1 MNEEKVITEFGD
13 ALKNAM
19 ANKTNDL
26 NQYVWKGK
34 DGKEIRLLDMSPDEL
49 QKVYN
54 HTTDMLYNTNKYTPG
69 KLQVKKNIR
78 TLISHCNA
86 ELLKRYIIHECSVD
100 ILKSPIEI
108 IQFIRDS
115 KKANNLT
122 DTDSVT
128 TLFNHL
134 PKEFESITL
143 DLLLSSCLDQ
153 LDIINRKM
161 ISDNFILS
169 QGIWLTDSE
178 KFDLTEYDS
187 NGQIRPWMEVI
198 KERLILPNIKLR
210 VDPKGFSYAEF
221 RALIHLSPL
230 PKISTLPT
238 ETLRLLRDKV
248 FILLDA
254 DTDYHINKWETIK
267 DNIEKVAEYKK
278 ITLVKKNYE

>member
-86 ELLKRYIIHECSVD
+86 ELLKRYIIHECNVD

-169 QGIWLTDSE
+169 QGIWLTESE
-178 KFDLTEYDS
+178 KVDLTEYDS

-210 VDPKGFSYAEF
+210 VDPKGFSYSEF
-221 RALIHLSPL
+221 RSLIHLSPL
-230 PKISTLPT
+230 PKISSLPT
-238 ETLRLLRDKV
+238 DTLRLLRDKV

-254 DTDYHINKWETIK
+254 DTDYHIAKWEEIK
-267 DNIEKVAEYKK
+267 SNIEKVAEYKK

>member
-1 MNEEKVITEFGD
+1 MSEEKTITEFGNT
-13 ALKNAM
+13 LLNAIV
-19 ANKTNDL
+19 NKSDDI

-34 DGKEIRLLDMSPDEL
+34 DNKEIRLLDMSDNEL

-54 HTTDMLYNTNKYTPG
+54 HATDMLYNNNKYTPG
-69 KLQVKKNIR
+69 KFQVKKNIR
-78 TLISHCNA
+78 VLIAHCNA
-86 ELLKRYIIHECSVD
+86 ELLKRYILHECNID

-108 IQFIRDS
+108 VQFIRES

-128 TLFNHL
+128 TLFSHL
-134 PKEFESITL
+134 PKEFETVTL
-143 DLLLSSCLDQ
+143 DLLLSACLDQ

-169 QGIWLTDSE
+169 QGIWLTDEE
-178 KFDLTEYDS
+178 KADLTEYDE
-187 NGQIRPWMEVI
+187 NGQMRPWMEVI

-210 VDPKGFSYAEF
+210 VDPRGFSYAEF

-238 ETLRLLRDKV
+238 DTLRLLRDKV

-267 DNIEKVAEYKK
+267 SNIEKVADYKK
-278 ITLVKKNYE
+278 ITLVKKNYD

>member
-1 MNEEKVITEFGD
+1 MSEEKTITEFGNT
-13 ALKNAM
+13 LLNAIV
-19 ANKTNDL
+19 NKSDDI

-34 DGKEIRLLDMSPDEL
+34 DNKEIRLLDMSDNEL

-54 HTTDMLYNTNKYTPG
+54 HATDMLYNNNKYTPG
-69 KLQVKKNIR
+69 KFQVKKNIR
-78 TLISHCNA
+78 VLIAHCNA
-86 ELLKRYIIHECSVD
+86 ELLKRYILHECNID

-108 IQFIRDS
+108 VQFIRES

-128 TLFNHL
+128 TLFSHL
-134 PKEFESITL
+134 PKEFETVTL
-143 DLLLSSCLDQ
+143 DLLLSACLDQ

-169 QGIWLTDSE
+169 QGIWLTDEE
-178 KFDLTEYDS
+178 KADLTEYDE
-187 NGQIRPWMEVI
+187 NGQMRPWMEVI

-210 VDPKGFSYAEF
+210 VDPRGGSYAEF

-238 ETLRLLRDKV
+238 DTLRLLRDKV

-267 DNIEKVAEYKK
+267 SNIEKVAEYKK

>member
-19 ANKTNDL
+19 ANKINDL

-34 DGKEIRLLDMSPDEL
+34 DGKEVRLLDMSPDEL
-49 QKVYN
+49 QKAYN

-86 ELLKRYIIHECSVD
+86 ELLKRYIIHECNVD

-210 VDPKGFSYAEF
+210 VDPKGFSYSEF
-221 RALIHLSPL
+221 RSLIHLSPL
-230 PKISTLPT
+230 PKISSLPT
-238 ETLRLLRDKV
+238 DTLRLLRDKV

-254 DTDYHINKWETIK
+254 DTDYHITKWEEIK
-267 DNIEKVAEYKK
+267 SNIEKVAEYKK

>member
-210 VDPKGFSYAEF
+210 VDPRGFSYAEF

-230 PKISTLPT
+230 PKISSLPT
-238 ETLRLLRDKV
+238 DTLRLLRDKV

-254 DTDYHINKWETIK
+254 DTDYHIAKWEEIK
-267 DNIEKVAEYKK
+267 SNIEKVAEYKK

>member
-19 ANKTNDL
+19 TNKINDL

-86 ELLKRYIIHECSVD
+86 ELLKRYIIHECNVD

-134 PKEFESITL
+134 PKEFEPITL

-178 KFDLTEYDS
+178 KVDLTEYDS

-210 VDPKGFSYAEF
+210 VDPKGFSYSEF
-221 RALIHLSPL
+221 RSLIHLSPL
-230 PKISTLPT
+230 PKISSLPT
-238 ETLRLLRDKV
+238 DTLRLLRDKV

-254 DTDYHINKWETIK
+254 DTDYHIAKWEEIK
-267 DNIEKVAEYKK
+267 SNIEKVAEYKK

>member
-19 ANKTNDL
+19 ANKINDL

-86 ELLKRYIIHECSVD
+86 ELLKRYIIHECNVD

-178 KFDLTEYDS
+178 KVDLTEYDS

-210 VDPKGFSYAEF
+210 VDPKGFSYSEF
-221 RALIHLSPL
+221 RSLVHLSPL
-230 PKISTLPT
+230 PKISSLPT
-238 ETLRLLRDKV
+238 DTLRLLRDKV

-254 DTDYHINKWETIK
+254 DTDYHIAKWEEIK
-267 DNIEKVAEYKK
+267 SNIEKVAEYKK

>member
-54 HTTDMLYNTNKYTPG
+54 HTTDILYNTNKYTPG

-128 TLFNHL
+128 SLFNHL

-210 VDPKGFSYAEF
+210 VDPKGFSYSEF
-221 RALIHLSPL
+221 RSLIHLSPL
-230 PKISTLPT
+230 PKISSLPT
-238 ETLRLLRDKV
+238 DTLRLLRDKV

-254 DTDYHINKWETIK
+254 DTDYHIAKWEEIK
-267 DNIEKVAEYKK
+267 SNIEKVAEYKK

>member
-86 ELLKRYIIHECSVD
+86 ELLKRYIIHECNVD

-178 KFDLTEYDS
+178 KLDLTEYDS

-210 VDPKGFSYAEF
+210 VDPKGFSYSEF
-221 RALIHLSPL
+221 RSLIHLSPL
-230 PKISTLPT
+230 PKISSLPT
-238 ETLRLLRDKV
+238 DTLRLLRDKV

-254 DTDYHINKWETIK
+254 DTDYHIAKWEEIK
-267 DNIEKVAEYKK
+267 SNIEKVAEYKK

>member
-1 MNEEKVITEFGD
+1 MSEEKTITEFGNT
-13 ALKNAM
+13 LLNAIV
-19 ANKTNDL
+19 NKSDDI

-34 DGKEIRLLDMSPDEL
+34 DNKEVRLLDMSDNEL

-54 HTTDMLYNTNKYTPG
+54 HATDMLYNNNKYTPG
-69 KLQVKKNIR
+69 KFQVKKNIR
-78 TLISHCNA
+78 VLIAHCNA
-86 ELLKRYIIHECSVD
+86 ELLKRYILHECNID

-108 IQFIRDS
+108 VQFIRES

-128 TLFNHL
+128 TLFSHL
-134 PKEFESITL
+134 PKEFETVTL
-143 DLLLSSCLDQ
+143 DLLLSACLDQ

-169 QGIWLTDSE
+169 QGIWLTDEE
-178 KFDLTEYDS
+178 KADLTEYDE
-187 NGQIRPWMEVI
+187 NGQMRPWMEVI

-210 VDPKGFSYAEF
+210 VDPRGFSYAEF

-238 ETLRLLRDKV
+238 DTLRLLRDKV

-267 DNIEKVAEYKK
+267 SNIEKVAEYKK

>member
-78 TLISHCNA
+78 ILISHCNA
-86 ELLKRYIIHECSVD
+86 ELLKRYIIHECNVD

-178 KFDLTEYDS
+178 KVDLTEYDS

-210 VDPKGFSYAEF
+210 VDPKGFSYSEF
-221 RALIHLSPL
+221 RSLIHLSPL
-230 PKISTLPT
+230 PKISSLPT
-238 ETLRLLRDKV
+238 DTLRLLRDKV

-254 DTDYHINKWETIK
+254 DTDYHITKWEEIK
-267 DNIEKVAEYKK
+267 SNIEKVAEYKK

>member
-86 ELLKRYIIHECSVD
+86 ELLKRYIIHECNVD

-134 PKEFESITL
+134 PKEFEPITL

-210 VDPKGFSYAEF
+210 VDPKGFSYSEF
-221 RALIHLSPL
+221 RSLIHLSPL
-230 PKISTLPT
+230 PKISSLPT
-238 ETLRLLRDKV
+238 DTLRLLRDKV

-254 DTDYHINKWETIK
+254 DTDYHIAKWEEIK
-267 DNIEKVAEYKK
+267 SNIEKVAEYKK

>member
-1 MNEEKVITEFGD
+1 MSEEKTVTEFGNT
-13 ALKNAM
+13 LLNAIV
-19 ANKTNDL
+19 NKSDDI

-34 DGKEIRLLDMSPDEL
+34 DNKEIRLLDMSDNEL

-54 HTTDMLYNTNKYTPG
+54 HATDMLYNNNKYTPG
-69 KLQVKKNIR
+69 KFQVKKNIR
-78 TLISHCNA
+78 VLIAHCNA
-86 ELLKRYIIHECSVD
+86 ELLKRYILHECNID

-108 IQFIRDS
+108 VQFIRES

-128 TLFNHL
+128 TLFSHL
-134 PKEFESITL
+134 PKEFETVTL
-143 DLLLSSCLDQ
+143 DLLLSACLDQ

-169 QGIWLTDSE
+169 QGIWLTDEE
-178 KFDLTEYDS
+178 KADLTEYDE
-187 NGQIRPWMEVI
+187 NGQMRPWMEVI

-210 VDPKGFSYAEF
+210 VDPRGFSYAEF

-238 ETLRLLRDKV
+238 DTLRLLRDKV

-267 DNIEKVAEYKK
+267 SNIEKVAEYKK

>member
-86 ELLKRYIIHECSVD
+86 ELLKRYILHECNID

-108 IQFIRDS
+108 VQFIREN

-128 TLFNHL
+128 TLFSHL
-134 PKEFESITL
+134 PKEFETITL
-143 DLLLSSCLDQ
+143 DLFLSACLDQ

-169 QGIWLTDSE
+169 QGIWLTEEE
-178 KFDLTEYDS
+178 KADLTEYDE
-187 NGQIRPWMEVI
+187 NGQMRPWMEVI

>member
-1 MNEEKVITEFGD
+1 MSEEKTITEFGNT
-13 ALKNAM
+13 LLNAIV
-19 ANKTNDL
+19 NKSDDI

-34 DGKEIRLLDMSPDEL
+34 DNKEIRLLDMSDNEL

-54 HTTDMLYNTNKYTPG
+54 HATDMLYNNNKYTPG
-69 KLQVKKNIR
+69 KFQVKKNIR
-78 TLISHCNA
+78 VLIAHCNA
-86 ELLKRYIIHECSVD
+86 ELLKRYILHECNID

-108 IQFIRDS
+108 VQFIRES

-128 TLFNHL
+128 TLFSHL
-134 PKEFESITL
+134 PKEFETVTL
-143 DLLLSSCLDQ
+143 DLLLSACLDQ

-169 QGIWLTDSE
+169 QGIWLTDEE
-178 KFDLTEYDS
+178 KADLTEYDE
-187 NGQIRPWMEVI
+187 NGQMRPWMEVI

-210 VDPKGFSYAEF
+210 VDPKGFSYSEF
-221 RALIHLSPL
+221 RSLIHLSPL
-230 PKISTLPT
+230 PKISSLPT
-238 ETLRLLRDKV
+238 DTLRLLRDKV

-254 DTDYHINKWETIK
+254 DTDYHIAKWEEIK
-267 DNIEKVAEYKK
+267 SNIEKVAEYKK

>member
-1 MNEEKVITEFGD
+1 MSEEKTITEFGNT
-13 ALKNAM
+13 LLNAIV
-19 ANKTNDL
+19 NKSDDI

-34 DGKEIRLLDMSPDEL
+34 DNKEIRLLDMSDNEL

-54 HTTDMLYNTNKYTPG
+54 HATDMLYNNNKYTPG
-69 KLQVKKNIR
+69 KFQVKKNIR
-78 TLISHCNA
+78 VLIAHCNA
-86 ELLKRYIIHECSVD
+86 ELLKRYILHECNID

-108 IQFIRDS
+108 VQFIRES

-134 PKEFESITL
+134 PKEFETVTL
-143 DLLLSSCLDQ
+143 DLLLSACLDQ

-169 QGIWLTDSE
+169 QGIWLTDEE
-178 KFDLTEYDS
+178 KADLTEYDE
-187 NGQIRPWMEVI
+187 NGQMRPWMEVI

-210 VDPKGFSYAEF
+210 VDPRGFSYAEF

-238 ETLRLLRDKV
+238 DTLRLLRDKV

-267 DNIEKVAEYKK
+267 SNIEKVAEYKK

>member
-1 MNEEKVITEFGD
+1 MNAEKVITEFGD

-210 VDPKGFSYAEF
+210 VDPKGFSYSEF
-221 RALIHLSPL
+221 RSLIHLSPL
-230 PKISTLPT
+230 PKISSLPT
-238 ETLRLLRDKV
+238 DTLRLLRDKV

-254 DTDYHINKWETIK
+254 DTDYHIAKWEEIK
-267 DNIEKVAEYKK
+267 SNIEKVAEYKK

>member
-134 PKEFESITL
+134 PKEFEPITL

-178 KFDLTEYDS
+178 KVDLTEYDS

-210 VDPKGFSYAEF
+210 VDPKGFSYSEF
-221 RALIHLSPL
+221 RSLIHLSPL
-230 PKISTLPT
+230 PKISSLPT
-238 ETLRLLRDKV
+238 DTLRLLRDKV

-254 DTDYHINKWETIK
+254 DTDYHIAKWEEIK
-267 DNIEKVAEYKK
+267 SNIEKVAEYKK

>member
-1 MNEEKVITEFGD
+1 MSEEKTITEFGNT
-13 ALKNAM
+13 LLNAIV
-19 ANKTNDL
+19 NKSDDI

-34 DGKEIRLLDMSPDEL
+34 DNKEIRLLDMSDNEL

-54 HTTDMLYNTNKYTPG
+54 HATDMLYNNNKYTPG
-69 KLQVKKNIR
+69 KFQVKKNIR
-78 TLISHCNA
+78 VLIAHCNA
-86 ELLKRYIIHECSVD
+86 ELLKRYILHECNID

-108 IQFIRDS
+108 VQFIRES

-128 TLFNHL
+128 TLFSHL
-134 PKEFESITL
+134 PKEFETVTL
-143 DLLLSSCLDQ
+143 DLLLSACLDQ

-169 QGIWLTDSE
+169 QGIWLTDEE
-178 KFDLTEYDS
+178 KADLTEYDE
-187 NGQIRPWMEVI
+187 NGQMRPWMEVI

-210 VDPKGFSYAEF
+210 VDPRGFSYAEF

-230 PKISTLPT
+230 PKISPLPT
-238 ETLRLLRDKV
+238 DTLRLLRDKV

-267 DNIEKVAEYKK
+267 SNIEKVAEYKK

>member
-1 MNEEKVITEFGD
+1 MNEEKAITEFGD

-86 ELLKRYIIHECSVD
+86 ELLKRYIIHECNVD

-178 KFDLTEYDS
+178 KVDLTEYDS

-210 VDPKGFSYAEF
+210 VDPKGFSYSEF
-221 RALIHLSPL
+221 RSLIHLSPL
-230 PKISTLPT
+230 PKISSLPT
-238 ETLRLLRDKV
+238 DTLRLLRDKV

-254 DTDYHINKWETIK
+254 DTDYHIAKWEEIK
-267 DNIEKVAEYKK
+267 SNIEKVAEYKK

>member
-86 ELLKRYIIHECSVD
+86 ELLKRYIIHECNVD

-178 KFDLTEYDS
+178 KVDLTEYDS
-187 NGQIRPWMEVI
+187 NGQIRPWMEVV

-210 VDPKGFSYAEF
+210 VDPKGFSYSEF
-221 RALIHLSPL
+221 RSLIHLSPL
-230 PKISTLPT
+230 PKISSLPT
-238 ETLRLLRDKV
+238 DTLRLLRDKV

-254 DTDYHINKWETIK
+254 DTDYHIAKWEEIK
-267 DNIEKVAEYKK
+267 SNIEKVAEYKK

>member
-19 ANKTNDL
+19 ANKINDL

-49 QKVYN
+49 QKAYN

-86 ELLKRYIIHECSVD
+86 ELLKRYIIHECNVD

-210 VDPKGFSYAEF
+210 VDPKGFSYSEF
-221 RALIHLSPL
+221 RSLIHLSPL
-230 PKISTLPT
+230 PKISSLPT
-238 ETLRLLRDKV
+238 DTLRLLRDKV

-254 DTDYHINKWETIK
+254 DTDYHIAKWEEIK
-267 DNIEKVAEYKK
+267 SNIEKVAEYKK

>member
-19 ANKTNDL
+19 TNKINDL

-86 ELLKRYIIHECSVD
+86 ELLKRYIIHECNVD

-134 PKEFESITL
+134 PKEFEPITL

-178 KFDLTEYDS
+178 KVDLTEYDS

-210 VDPKGFSYAEF
+210 VDPKGFSYSEF
-221 RALIHLSPL
+221 RSLIHLSPL
-230 PKISTLPT
+230 PKISSLPT
-238 ETLRLLRDKV
+238 DTLRLLRDKV

-254 DTDYHINKWETIK
+254 DTDYHIAKWEEIK
-267 DNIEKVAEYKK
+267 SNIEKVAEYKK
-278 ITLVKKNYE
+278 ITLIKKNYE

>member
-19 ANKTNDL
+19 ANKINDL

-34 DGKEIRLLDMSPDEL
+34 DGKEIRLLDMSADEL

-210 VDPKGFSYAEF
+210 VDPKGFSYSEF
-221 RALIHLSPL
+221 RSLIHLSPL
-230 PKISTLPT
+230 PKISSLPT
-238 ETLRLLRDKV
+238 DTLRLLRDKV

-254 DTDYHINKWETIK
+254 DTDYHIAKWEEIK
-267 DNIEKVAEYKK
+267 SNIEKVAEYKK

>member
-69 KLQVKKNIR
+69 KLQGKKNIR

-210 VDPKGFSYAEF
+210 VDPKGFSYSEF
-221 RALIHLSPL
+221 RSLIHLSPL
-230 PKISTLPT
+230 PKISSLPT
-238 ETLRLLRDKV
+238 DTLRLLRDKV

-254 DTDYHINKWETIK
+254 DTDYHIAKWEEIK
-267 DNIEKVAEYKK
+267 SNIEKVAEYKK

>member
-178 KFDLTEYDS
+178 KVDLTEYDS

-210 VDPKGFSYAEF
+210 VDPKGFSYSEF
-221 RALIHLSPL
+221 RSLIHLSPL
-230 PKISTLPT
+230 PKISSLPT
-238 ETLRLLRDKV
+238 DTLRLLRDKV

-254 DTDYHINKWETIK
+254 DTDYHIAKWEEIK
-267 DNIEKVAEYKK
+267 SNIEKVAEYKK

>member
-13 ALKNAM
+13 ALKNAI

-169 QGIWLTDSE
+169 QGIWLTESE
-178 KFDLTEYDS
+178 KVDLTEYDS

-210 VDPKGFSYAEF
+210 VDPKGFSYSEF
-221 RALIHLSPL
+221 RSLIHLSPL
-230 PKISTLPT
+230 PKISSLPT
-238 ETLRLLRDKV
+238 DTLRLLRDKV

-254 DTDYHINKWETIK
+254 DTDYHIAKWEEIK
-267 DNIEKVAEYKK
+267 SNIEKVAEYKK

>member
-210 VDPKGFSYAEF
+210 VDPKGFSYSEF
-221 RALIHLSPL
+221 RSLIHLSPL
-230 PKISTLPT
+230 PKISSLPT
-238 ETLRLLRDKV
+238 DTLRLLRDKV

-254 DTDYHINKWETIK
+254 DTDYHIAKWEEIK
-267 DNIEKVAEYKK
+267 SNIEKVAEYKK

>member
-19 ANKTNDL
+19 ANKINDL

-86 ELLKRYIIHECSVD
+86 ELLKRYIIHECNVD

-134 PKEFESITL
+134 PKEFEPITL

-178 KFDLTEYDS
+178 KVDLTEYDS

-210 VDPKGFSYAEF
+210 VDPKGFSYSEF
-221 RALIHLSPL
+221 RSLIHLSPL
-230 PKISTLPT
+230 PKISSLPT
-238 ETLRLLRDKV
+238 DTLRLLRDKV

-254 DTDYHINKWETIK
+254 DTDYHITKWEEIK
-267 DNIEKVAEYKK
+267 SNIEKVAEYKK